1 MSEHFDVLVAGAG
14 VTGLSSAALFARAGA
29 RVGLVAALTD
39 SEPPQGDIALRTVAI
54 TPASARVL
62 AAAGAWQYVDMTR
75 VGSFT
80 AMEVWDAGSV
90 GRLAFA
96 PDVLHTGPMG
106 WIVEYQNLVAALHR
120 ALARLPVTRIA
131 HQVHTL
137 ERGAEAA
144 VVLDD
149 GGRLDGRLLIA
160 ADGADSRLRTAAGI
174 TWEHHAY
181 GQRAIVANVVTGE
194 AHAAVARQRFLPSGP
209 LAFLPLADTHA
220 SSVVWSCNDELATSL
235 EQMDD
240 AAFAAALGEAFECRF
255 GAVETVS
262 PRAVFPLARARAER
276 LVAGRLVLVG
286 DSAHLVHP
294 LAGQGLNLGLLD
306 VAALVECAG
315 DVAPGNWPHPA
326 ALRRYERWRKS
337 EALAMT
343 FVTDGLERLFAREER
358 PLRWLRGAGLAL
370 TARLPGAAGWLCAHA
385 MGERGDLPRIA
396 RRSAAAALVSNPSL
410 GQNSP
415 P

>member
-14 VTGLSSAALFARAGA
+14 VTGLTSAALFARAGA
-29 RVGLVAALTD
+29 RVGLVAALSD

-62 AAAGAWQYVDMTR
+62 AAAGAWQHVDMTR
-75 VGSFT
+75 VGPFT
-80 AMEVWDAGSV
+80 AMEVWDAGSA

-96 PDVLHTGPMG
+96 PDALHTGPMG

-137 ERGAEAA
+137 ERGADAA

-181 GQRAIVANVVTGE
+181 GQRAIVANVLTRE
-194 AHAAVARQRFLPSGP
+194 AHGAVARQRFLPSGP
-209 LAFLPLADTHA
+209 LAFLPLADARA
-220 SSVVWSCNDELATSL
+220 SSIVWSCNDELATAL
-235 EQMDD
+235 EQMHD
-240 AAFAAALGEAFECRF
+240 AAFAAALGEAFEHRL

-262 PRAVFPLARARAER
+262 PRAVFPLARARAEA

-306 VAALVECAG
+306 VAALAECVG
-315 DVAPGNWPHPA
+315 EVTPGRWPHPA

-343 FVTDGLERLFAREER
+343 LVTDGLERLFAREER

-370 TARLPGAAGWLCAHA
+370 TARLPGAASWLCERA

-396 RRSAAAALVSNPSL
+396 RGGAAAALVGDPAL
-410 GQNSP
+410 GQNSRP
-415 P
+415 